1 MLRDDVIE
9 YSLQTH
15 HNEEEGKKKRATI
28 WKVTG
33 LLTLLTIVE
42 VILCS
47 FIKQDSPY
55 WTSLKIC
62 LIVMTLIKAAFIVL
76 SFMHLGDEKKSL
88 KWVILA
94 PYAAFIAYL
103 LFISITE
110 ASAVGDAWTEH
121 KIDGIDV
128 RNEALKK

>member
-1 MLRDDVIE
+1 MLIDDVIE

-62 LIVMTLIKAAFIVL
+62 LIVMTLIK
-76 SFMHLGDEKKSL
+76 
-88 KWVILA
+88 WVILA